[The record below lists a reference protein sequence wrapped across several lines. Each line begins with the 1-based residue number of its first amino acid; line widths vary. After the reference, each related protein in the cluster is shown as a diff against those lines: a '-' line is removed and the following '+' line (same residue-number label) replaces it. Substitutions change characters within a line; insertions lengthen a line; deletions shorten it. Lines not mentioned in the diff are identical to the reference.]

1 MAGGGGDI
9 DLLPSPR
16 GKNKMAKLI
25 ITTLSGRHRKEH
37 TFNIS
42 GEIAA
47 DPVKR
52 AQTISVKS
60 AALLGRVINTRI
72 EE

>member
-1 MAGGGGDI
+1 
-9 DLLPSPR
+9 
-16 GKNKMAKLI
+16 MAKLI

-42 GEIAA
+42 GETAA

-52 AQTISVKS
+52 AQTISAKS
-60 AALLGRVINTRI
+60 AALLGRVVNTRI